1 MEQNKEKVKDSDRL
15 ISLDALR
22 GFDMFWIIG
31 GDALFHSLAKYTDW
45 PVFNLMSEQ
54 LTHKYWEGFN
64 FYDMIFP
71 LFLFIAGVAMPFSI
85 NKRFQMG
92 HTKKQIYQHAIKRLF
107 ILILLGLL
115 LANRGIQNFDWENYR
130 YTHVLVRI
138 GIGWF
143 FATVIYLNTKI
154 RGQLLWFVGLLLA
167 YWAIMMFIPVPGFG
181 AGVFTPEGNFAGY
194 FDRLFLPG
202 RFYHGYFPGILD
214 PEGILGHIPGVAMG
228 LMGVLTGQF
237 LITKK
242 ENLTGLKKGLLL
254 AVAGIIFL
262 GIGLVWD
269 MAFPIIKKIWTSSF
283 VIYAGGWSLILLSIF
298 YLLIDVWKLKKWWS
312 SFFIVIGSN
321 AIFIYVCQSR
331 VLDFQRMSDFLFKGL
346 INYFSDPS
354 AQMVIAS
361 FTYLLVSWLF
371 LYFMYKRKIFL
382 KV

>member
-1 MEQNKEKVKDSDRL
+1 MEQNNEKAKDTDRL

-31 GDALFHSLAKYTDW
+31 GDALFHALAKYTGW
-45 PVFNLMSEQ
+45 PVLNLMSEQ

-85 NKRFQMG
+85 NKRLEMG
-92 HTKKQIYQHAIKRLF
+92 HTKKQIYQHAVKRLF

-154 RGQLLWFVGLLLA
+154 RGQLSWFVGLLLA
-167 YWAIMMFIPVPGFG
+167 YWAIMMFIPVPGYG
-181 AGVFTPEGNFAGY
+181 AGILTPEGNFAGY

-202 RFYHGYFPGILD
+202 RFYYEYFPGILD
-214 PEGILGHIPGVAMG
+214 PEGILGHISGVAMG

-331 VLDFQRMSDFLFKGL
+331 VLDFQRMSDFFFKGL

-371 LYFMYKRKIFL
+371 LYFMYKRKIFI